1 MLRLLCGGVW
11 RRDELD
17 ARDAVSE
24 GEVPSV
30 GVVAVAEESA
40 DSGVWLR
47 GSRGDA
53 AGDGDDEEDDGE
65 DEDEEEEEDD
75 DDPALTESRNEQ
87 LLWLGQ
93 PSGVA
98 GCGCGCSCGCLGSPL
113 LIGGRGRGLCAG
125 RTGKKTGCQTLLFGD
140 RGKGGRNA
148 DKKAHRRLYGVLQ
161 RCTKTPPVT
170 SASAHT
176 PHTRTPHAG
185 TAATFN
191 PFVCTHEEKDNEGG
205 HQKGETRERE
215 RGRERERERKK
226 RHITRRGQ
234 ARRRGAWRRG
244 RRSGWRGC
252 ASGRRTGRCT
262 PAAGRRWGARSP
274 RPSPR
279 RAC

>member
-1 MLRLLCGGVW
+1 MASAATFLVLLTPSTRPLAPLTTSGPAARAENDGTIPVMLRLLCGGVW

-125 RTGKKTGCQTLLFGD
+125 RTEKKKNGVSDTPFRGQ
-140 RGKGGRNA
+140 GKG
-148 DKKAHRRLYGVLQ
+148 
-161 RCTKTPPVT
+161 
-170 SASAHT
+170 
-176 PHTRTPHAG
+176 
-185 TAATFN
+185 
-191 PFVCTHEEKDNEGG
+191 
-205 HQKGETRERE
+205 
-215 RGRERERERKK
+215 RKEC
-226 RHITRRGQ
+226 R
-234 ARRRGAWRRG
+234 
-244 RRSGWRGC
+244 
-252 ASGRRTGRCT
+252 
-262 PAAGRRWGARSP
+262 
-274 RPSPR
+274 
-279 RAC
+279 